1 MKSNKLKQRPWEKS
15 TALTTLGG
23 FFIRTHEAVYS
34 ASDYDTECNPWYW
47 VLIFC
52 LRNKNKPLKKAVY
65 VCVHDMIWWWCYQY
79 LFTFNYDFIICV
91 VL

>member
-34 ASDYDTECNPWYW
+34 ASDYDTEWNPWYW

-52 LRNKNKPLKKAVY
+52 LRNKNKP
-65 VCVHDMIWWWCYQY
+65 
-79 LFTFNYDFIICV
+79 
-91 VL
+91 